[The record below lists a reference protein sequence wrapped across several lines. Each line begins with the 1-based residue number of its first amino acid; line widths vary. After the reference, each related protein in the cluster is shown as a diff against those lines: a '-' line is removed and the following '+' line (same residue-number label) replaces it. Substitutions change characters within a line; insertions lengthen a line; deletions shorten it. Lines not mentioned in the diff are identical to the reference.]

1 MENKQ
6 EKTLFIIDVMAM
18 AFRNFYA
25 FGHRQLYN
33 SKGVCTSSI
42 YASCQFLFNILK
54 EEHPDYI
61 VAASDVSQSTFRSKI
76 YPEYKANRS
85 KMPEELSVQI
95 PYIFKLLE
103 LMGIRVLKQEGFEAD
118 DIIGSLTTKFQDSNL
133 KKYILSSDKDF
144 MQLVDDSTFLYVHK
158 KDSPKVIIDSKAV
171 LEKFGCYPDQIIDY
185 LSLVGDSIDN
195 VPGVAGIG
203 KKGAQK
209 LLEEFGSLDNIFKN
223 LDNISNAKLKQS
235 LAAGQEN
242 ALLSKKLVIIKRDL
256 DLGCNLEDLKI
267 SSGSLKK
274 KELEEFFLD
283 LEFKKFINF
292 LKQDLSSSSNSNS
305 DSSSTSTSSNT
316 LTSFVSPVSPVSS
329 RSTDSSKS
337 DIKQDSFSLK
347 EKERSK
353 SNLLKDYYL
362 VKSLDEF
369 NSFKEKISSS
379 NDISFF
385 THSFLSEPSQISEYL
400 SGISFSFNEG
410 STLYS
415 YFIPLSS
422 KNPDISYYLEFIKQI
437 LESSLIQKR
446 TYNFKEAIKY
456 LSAYNINPAGKI
468 QDIML
473 MEYISDSNIK
483 DFSLEAMIQRSFS
496 SIHLEKLDSKLK
508 DTTLS
513 QEEIL
518 LYFCIRSFYIYK
530 LSSRF
535 NLQLSQDPTA
545 KDLLEKIDIPFSRVL
560 AKMELSGV
568 YIDINQLS
576 DLKDYIE
583 NLLHDLTQK
592 IYSEAGE
599 EFNIN
604 SPSQVQYIIYE
615 KLKIHEQLGVTKL
628 KKTQSGYSTDISNLE
643 LLDSH
648 PLTGL
653 ILEYRKLTTLVS
665 TYLIP
670 LPQLVNQTTGRVH
683 THFNQVGTATGR
695 ISSYEPNLQ
704 NIPTRTPLG
713 KKIRQAFC
721 TNDPDSL
728 ILAAD
733 YSQIELRLLAHFS
746 QDPALVQAFLLNK
759 DIHTA
764 TATRI
769 FNTSFDKVTPQQ
781 RSSAKTIN
789 FGIIYGMGSQRL
801 AKSLGISNKQAS
813 DFLKLYFK
821 MYPRIK
827 EYLDSVVERTKECG
841 YCQTLTGRKRFVPE
855 LVSSRPIIQSSGK
868 HIAMNSPL
876 QGTASDLIKI
886 AMINIDKAFNESDL
900 KAKMV
905 LQIHDEL
912 VFELPSFELDTVKKI
927 VEEKMSSAMKLTVPL
942 VVDIG
947 VAKNWADAH

>member
-33 SKGVCTSSI
+33 SKGLCTSSI

-61 VAASDVSQSTFRSKI
+61 VAASDVSQSTFRSQI

-103 LMGIRVLKQEGFEAD
+103 LMGIKVLKQEGFEAD
-118 DIIGSLTTKFQDSNL
+118 DIIGSLTTQNHDSNL

-144 MQLVDDSTFLYVHK
+144 MQLVDDSTFLYIHK

-171 LEKFGCYPDQIIDY
+171 YEKFGCYPDQIIDY

-223 LDNISNAKLKQS
+223 LDNISNAKLKQV
-235 LAAGQEN
+235 LATGQEN

-267 SSGSLKK
+267 NSESFKK

-292 LKQDLSSSSNSNS
+292 LNQDLSSSS
-305 DSSSTSTSSNT
+305 SSSNFTSTKPSSS
-316 LTSFVSPVSPVSS
+316 LVSPVSPVSS
-329 RSTDSSKS
+329 ESEKSSKL
-337 DIKQDSFSLK
+337 DIKQDSFFLK
-347 EKERSK
+347 EKDQFS

-362 VKSLDEF
+362 VNSLDLF
-369 NSFKEKISSS
+369 NSFKEKISSC

-385 THSFLSEPSQISEYL
+385 THRFLSQNTQLSEYL
-400 SGISFSFNEG
+400 SGISFSFHEG

-415 YFIPLSS
+415 YFVPLSS
-422 KNPDISYYLEFIKQI
+422 KNPDTTSYIAFIKQI

-456 LSAYNINPAGKI
+456 LSDYDINPAGKI

-483 DFSLEAMIQRSFS
+483 DFSLEGMIQRSFS
-496 SIHLEKLDSKLK
+496 SIHLEKIDHKLK

-513 QEEIL
+513 LQELL
-518 LYFCIRSFYIYK
+518 LYFCLRSFYIYK

-535 NLQLSQDPTA
+535 NLQLSQDSTA
-545 KDLLEKIDIPFSRVL
+545 INLLDKIDIPFSRVL

-568 YIDINQLS
+568 YIDINQLLG
-576 DLKDYIE
+576 LKDYIE
-583 NLLHDLTQK
+583 DQLHDLTQK

-615 KLKIHEQLGVTKL
+615 KLKIHEQLGITKL

-665 TYLIP
+665 TYLVP

-721 TNDPDSL
+721 TNDPDSV

-769 FNTSFDKVTPQQ
+769 FNTSFDKVTLQQ

-827 EYLDSVVERTKECG
+827 EYLDSVVEKTKECG
-841 YCQTLTGRKRFVPE
+841 YCQTITGRKRFVPE

-876 QGTASDLIKI
+876 QGTAADLIKI
-886 AMINIDKAFNESDL
+886 AMINIDKAFTESDL

-912 VFELPSFELDTVKKI
+912 VFELPNSELDTVKKI
-927 VEEKMSSAMKLTVPL
+927 VKEKMSSAIKLTVPL